1 MPTAKTAAPTAKV
14 QTTTIK
20 KTVTDPVEE
29 VVLPPAAPLPE
40 PSEDFWTYIEA
51 LTEEDWKAHWVV
63 LYRYPLGQP
72 KPQKMGRYVRTY
84 KATDP
89 LRSEDQIFETFG
101 GGQYDALLKGPRK
114 DGQRGT
120 TILAKFSWEMAG
132 PEKNPWAAP
141 AATPAAA
148 NTSELASTLQVV
160 LQNLKQAQVSSPNA
174 GESPAIKESIS
185 LIQQLTSAMPKP
197 QGVAE
202 LVAALADLKKLTGG
216 GDSGGGNSVVETI
229 KVLKELGIIGAEP
242 RKSMADELKSILEI
256 AEMVQSG
263 KTGGGGKRDW
273 ATSLI
278 EAAPTILEKA
288 TPIAEKF
295 AEAARSNAHV
305 AELRAGVARPAAPGA
320 PAAIPAAPAAPAAET
335 GPRIV
340 APPETEPATAA
351 AAPDGV
357 QAPNLVWVKARAV
370 QLFASGKTGD
380 AIAEWLDSLD
390 QELGNFLG
398 SMDKERFAAF
408 VKTDPILGQIS
419 TAPRFDQFVEEFVS
433 YFTAEET
440 EKS

>member
-29 VVLPPAAPLPE
+29 VVLTPAAPLPE
-40 PSEDFWTYIEA
+40 PSEDFWTYIEG
-51 LTEEDWKAHWVV
+51 LTEEDWKTHTVG
-63 LYRYPLGQP
+63 LYRYPLGQQ
-72 KPQKMGRYVRTY
+72 KPQKLGRYVRTY

-114 DGQRGT
+114 DGQRGM

-132 PEKNPWAAP
+132 PEKNPWAP
-141 AATPAAA
+141 PAAA
-148 NTSELASTLQVV
+148 ATGNTSELANTLQVV
-160 LQNLKQAQVSSPNA
+160 LQNLKQAQVSPNPA
-174 GESPAIKESIS
+174 ESPAIKESIS

-320 PAAIPAAPAAPAAET
+320 PAAAIPAAPAPAAET

-408 VKTDPILGQIS
+408 VKTDPILGQIA

-433 YFTAEET
+433 YFTAEEN